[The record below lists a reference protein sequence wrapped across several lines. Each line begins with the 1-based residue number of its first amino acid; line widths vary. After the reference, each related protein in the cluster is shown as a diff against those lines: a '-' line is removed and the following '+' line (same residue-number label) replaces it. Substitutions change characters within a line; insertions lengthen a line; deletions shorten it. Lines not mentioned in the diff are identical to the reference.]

1 MSAEKLSLAEKKAV
15 KAAIERARGTD
26 KKGKSAQSSIPYQM
40 LRPDG
45 ICQVTP
51 THFTKTIQFRD
62 INYQLSDNEDK
73 QTIFDS
79 WCDFLNYF
87 DSSVRFQLSFLNLTA
102 SEDAFVDSIQ
112 IPDQGEVWNRV
123 TANRFRK
130 AQDAG
135 SAIQKAT
142 RYYMDE
148 FHLLLKEEQTAAYSI
163 EIWKRFRKWG
173 GIPTGITQ
181 NVKDLL
187 ASREIANIFENS
199 DFIYCWESNP
209 TETLVIC
216 SSGYGG
222 SNR

>member
-15 KAAIERARGTD
+15 KAVIERARGTD

-73 QTIFDS
+73 QTISDS

-102 SEDAFVDSIQ
+102 PEDTFVDSIQ
-112 IPDQGEVWNRV
+112 IPDQG
-123 TANRFRK
+123 
-130 AQDAG
+130 
-135 SAIQKAT
+135 
-142 RYYMDE
+142 DE
-148 FHLLLKEEQTAAYSI
+148 FDSI
-163 EIWKRFRKWG
+163 RQEYAQML
-173 GIPTGITQ
+173 Q
-181 NVKDLL
+181 N
-187 ASREIANIFENS
+187 
-199 DFIYCWESNP
+199 
-209 TETLVIC
+209 
-216 SSGYGG
+216 
-222 SNR
+222 